1 MYPKKLMKMLPK
13 SNQTVNT
20 ASRIESTGLPN
31 RIHISQDT
39 AELLVEAAKGHWVT
53 AREELVSAKGKG

>member
-1 MYPKKLMKMLPK
+1 MTI
-13 SNQTVNT
+13 STSTQTVNT

-31 RIHISQDT
+31 RIHVSQDT
-39 AELLVEAAKGHWVT
+39 AELLIEASKGHWVT